1 MEAHS
6 GHYRPS
12 PENFETLVKI
22 LVESGADLTMAKV
35 KFYFVAKSMISCF
48 QYLQIAYTRKLYPCS
63 LHFSTL
69 FVHKLHS
76 IDATFNTLFF
86 STSNDLL
93 FSTVIMFT

>member
-35 KFYFVAKSMISCF
+35 KFYL
-48 QYLQIAYTRKLYPCS
+48 LQ
-63 LHFSTL
+63 
-69 FVHKLHS
+69 
-76 IDATFNTLFF
+76 NQ
-86 STSNDLL
+86 
-93 FSTVIMFT
+93 